1 MTGNFSGFCHNNMKF
16 VRMFLG
22 QMFFGHPAKL
32 YSCRGVIQI
41 TFHSDEQKRKTE
53 TNLKTRFSLF
63 FQSLCGPNKLYF
75 F

>member
-41 TFHSDEQKRKTE
+41 TFHLDEQKRKTE